1 MPYYRISA
9 EDENQFT
16 KAFFAEFLDNVTPE
30 TRNAVVSKLSYL
42 KGISVKEVDT
52 QFALEQGTIPDV
64 RIKLD
69 DSRSIFVEVKIR
81 TASYKLGQV
90 KSHIEGI
97 AHEYPKSSYVFVDKT
112 WLDFAELE
120 KELNE
125 ARQKFPEVEVHHSNW
140 YEMYQF
146 LENLASEFDSN
157 HKDHFL
163 ITEMLEE
170 MGKEKL
176 RMKPFM
182 GFDMEQVGYLK
193 EFRSGELRDLAGE
206 INDEADK
213 VLDEIEY
220 LLYLKY
226 PGIKVKIDKSE
237 LIIEEMSPKIED
249 QFKPKVYSA
258 WLKDE
263 KKFEVFIA
271 LYKEKQDEGYI
282 FPFNL
287 FHPVSLKFKGNDLV
301 IDHGDGEVHIDDW
314 IEGKKEIPDNCT
326 EMWIGRY
333 LNPEEYKGREIVDE
347 IFKGLSLMID
357 KLTPF
362 LLEESKRK
370 KRGK

>member
-9 EDENQFT
+9 EDEDQFT

-69 DSRSIFVEVKIR
+69 DSRNIFVEVKVR
-81 TASYKLGQV
+81 NESYKLGQV
-90 KSHIEGI
+90 KAHIEGI
-97 AHEYPKSSYVFVDKT
+97 ASGYPKSSYVFVDKN
-112 WLDFAELE
+112 WLDFTELE

-125 ARQKFPEVEVHHSNW
+125 ARRKCPEVEVHHSNW

-182 GFDMEQVGYLK
+182 CFDMEQVGYLK

-249 QFKPKVYSA
+249 QFKPKVYCA
-258 WLKDE
+258 WLKDD
-263 KKFEVFIA
+263 KNFEVFIG

-301 IDHGDGEVHIDDW
+301 IDPGDGDVHIDDW
-314 IEGKKEIPDNCT
+314 IKGKKGIPDNCT
-326 EMWIGRY
+326 EIWIGRY